1 MAEKSALTE
10 ALRSEIEKLAKEG
23 DTKKDGTLT
32 PEVLAR
38 IARVA
43 KTGRELL
50 VALDASPSN
59 LSQMVKRGN
68 GQFMGN
74 SDSMADSD
82 GAESG
87 LSISSAQFAYPL
99 AYSSPQENFGMVAI
113 RELFAM
119 AKNHLNG
126 TTPAKLVEA
135 LAIAKEKGLTDV
147 AAELEKQLGIGKD
160 KPVLQPASD
169 TEKKKED

>member
-10 ALRSEIEKLAKEG
+10 ALRSEIEKLAKDG

-38 IARVA
+38 IVRVA

-59 LSQMVKRGN
+59 LAQMVKRGSSP
-68 GQFMGN
+68 FMGN
-74 SDSMADSD
+74 SDSMAGDSD
-82 GAESG
+82 DSG
-87 LSISSAQFAYPL
+87 ISISTAQFGAPL
-99 AYSSPQENFGMVAI
+99 AYSSPQENFGMIAI
-113 RELFAM
+113 RELFAL
-119 AKNHLNG
+119 AKNQLNG
-126 TTPAKLVEA
+126 TTPVKLVEA
-135 LAIAKEKGLTDV
+135 LALAKEKGLAEV
-147 AAELEKQLGIGKD
+147 VAELEKQLGIGKE
-160 KPVLQPASD
+160 KPVIQPASG